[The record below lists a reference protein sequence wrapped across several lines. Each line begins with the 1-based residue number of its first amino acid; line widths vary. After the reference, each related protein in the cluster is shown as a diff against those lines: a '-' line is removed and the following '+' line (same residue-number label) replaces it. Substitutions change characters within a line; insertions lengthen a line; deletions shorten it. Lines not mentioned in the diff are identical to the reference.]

1 MNINPSSPVS
11 ISVVMCTYNG
21 DKYLEQQIDS
31 ILCQTYPI
39 HELIIQ
45 DDCSTDRTVTII
57 EAYQKRAPRVKLY
70 INEAPLGFNYN
81 FSSAF
86 AKAEGEYIASSDQD
100 DIWRPDKIEILM
112 NHATNHSLL
121 FHNSY
126 LFTTDIQQ
134 TMGKKNKSNV
144 LYNELYLLMK
154 PYVPGHECFF
164 HRNILPIFQQAVKQE
179 NNISY
184 DSLLMLAAV
193 VSGPIEFIDEGLV
206 YWRRHPQAT
215 SYHTEQKYNAWEG
228 LQTALKSL
236 SNHSQRNVT
245 KRYFRVVSS
254 YPFRQKYT
262 IRTIRY
268 MKTGSIVGILK
279 ACCVCCIQ
287 HKQLYP
293 HTRFLQS
300 CIKSFF
306 TPLYF
311 IRDCSKFAIH

>member
-57 EAYQKRAPRVKLY
+57 EAYQKRDPRVKLY

-144 LYNELYLLMK
+144 LYNELYLLRSEERRVGK
-154 PYVPGHECFF
+154 ECRSRWSPYH
-164 HRNILPIFQQAVKQE
+164 
-179 NNISY
+179 
-184 DSLLMLAAV
+184 
-193 VSGPIEFIDEGLV
+193 
-206 YWRRHPQAT
+206 
-215 SYHTEQKYNAWEG
+215 
-228 LQTALKSL
+228 
-236 SNHSQRNVT
+236 
-245 KRYFRVVSS
+245 
-254 YPFRQKYT
+254 
-262 IRTIRY
+262 
-268 MKTGSIVGILK
+268 
-279 ACCVCCIQ
+279 
-287 HKQLYP
+287 
-293 HTRFLQS
+293 
-300 CIKSFF
+300 
-306 TPLYF
+306 
-311 IRDCSKFAIH
+311 

>member
-1 MNINPSSPVS
+1 
-11 ISVVMCTYNG
+11 
-21 DKYLEQQIDS
+21 
-31 ILCQTYPI
+31 
-39 HELIIQ
+39 
-45 DDCSTDRTVTII
+45 
-57 EAYQKRAPRVKLY
+57 
-70 INEAPLGFNYN
+70 
-81 FSSAF
+81 
-86 AKAEGEYIASSDQD
+86 
-100 DIWRPDKIEILM
+100 
-112 NHATNHSLL
+112 
-121 FHNSY
+121 
-126 LFTTDIQQ
+126 
-134 TMGKKNKSNV
+134 MGKKNKSNV

-206 YWRRHPQAT
+206 YW
-215 SYHTEQKYNAWEG
+215 
-228 LQTALKSL
+228 
-236 SNHSQRNVT
+236 RNVT

>member
-1 MNINPSSPVS
+1 
-11 ISVVMCTYNG
+11 
-21 DKYLEQQIDS
+21 
-31 ILCQTYPI
+31 
-39 HELIIQ
+39 
-45 DDCSTDRTVTII
+45 
-57 EAYQKRAPRVKLY
+57 
-70 INEAPLGFNYN
+70 
-81 FSSAF
+81 
-86 AKAEGEYIASSDQD
+86 
-100 DIWRPDKIEILM
+100 
-112 NHATNHSLL
+112 
-121 FHNSY
+121 
-126 LFTTDIQQ
+126 
-134 TMGKKNKSNV
+134 MGKKNKSNV

-236 SNHSQRNVT
+236 SNHLQRNVT
-245 KRYFRVVSS
+245 KRYFQAVSS

>member
-57 EAYQKRAPRVKLY
+57 EAYQKRDPRVKLY

-228 LQTALKSL
+228 LNCSEKPKQPLTAQCYKKIFSSCQQLSIQAEIYHPNNSVYEDRQYYWNSESL
-236 SNHSQRNVT
+236 LRLLHS
-245 KRYFRVVSS
+245 
-254 YPFRQKYT
+254 
-262 IRTIRY
+262 
-268 MKTGSIVGILK
+268 
-279 ACCVCCIQ
+279 A
-287 HKQLYP
+287 
-293 HTRFLQS
+293 
-300 CIKSFF
+300 
-306 TPLYF
+306 
-311 IRDCSKFAIH
+311 